1 MAANMQNPED
11 IAVVRQ
17 FTEIIERLGIA
28 YAVGGSMAS
37 SVYGEVRFTQD
48 ADITVEPFGAKSDQ
62 LFAALKDKFYISRSA
77 MKQALEECGSFNVIH
92 LASAFKIDVF
102 IRKDR
107 PFDRQM
113 LARRR
118 QIKLSKEYSPFAVVS
133 PEDIILLKL
142 EWFRDGGRTSE
153 RQWNDVLGIIR
164 VQGKNLDA
172 EYMEKWAGVLGV
184 SELLHKVRNFE
195 NFGQN

>member
-48 ADITVEPFGAKSDQ
+48 ADITVEPFGAKSNQ
-62 LFAALKDKFYISRSA
+62 LFAALKDSFYISRSA
-77 MKQALEECGSFNVIH
+77 MKQALEESGSFNVIH
-92 LASAFKIDVF
+92 LTSAFKIDVF

-118 QIKLSKEYSPFAVVS
+118 QIKLSDAHSPFAVVS

-164 VQGKNLDA
+164 VQGKNLDTN
-172 EYMEKWAGVLGV
+172 YLEKWADVLGV
-184 SELLHKVRNFE
+184 SELLHKV
-195 NFGQN
+195 Q

>member
-17 FTEIIERLGIA
+17 FVEIIERLGIA

-48 ADITVEPFGAKSDQ
+48 ADITVEPFDAKSDP
-62 LFAALKDKFYISRSA
+62 LFAALKDIFYVSRSA

-113 LARRR
+113 LAHRR
-118 QIKLSKEYSPFAVVS
+118 QIKLSDAHSPVAVVS

-142 EWFRDGGRTSE
+142 EWFRDGGQTSE

-164 VQGKNLDA
+164 VQGKNLDT
-172 EYMEKWAGVLGV
+172 EYLEKWAGVLGV
-184 SELLHKVRNFE
+184 SKLLHKVRNFG
-195 NFGQN
+195 NFGQI

>member
-1 MAANMQNPED
+1 MQNPED

-17 FTEIIERLGIA
+17 FTDALDLLGIA

-37 SVYGEVRFTQD
+37 SLYGEVRFTQD

-62 LFAALKDKFYISRSA
+62 LFAAIKDSFYISRSA

-92 LASAFKIDVF
+92 LKSAFKIDVF

-107 PFDRQM
+107 PFDCQM
-113 LARRR
+113 FARRR
-118 QIKLSKEYSPFAVVS
+118 QIKLSDAHSPFAVVS
-133 PEDIILLKL
+133 PEDSILLKL
-142 EWFRDGGRTSE
+142 EWFFDGGQTSE

-172 EYMEKWAGVLGV
+172 EYLEKWAGVLGL
-184 SELLHKVRNFE
+184 SELLHKAQRS
-195 NFGQN
+195 